1 MAFYAIVQRLHSVAG
16 VCTARTSAF
25 CNFFNAVRTPLWC
38 DRGFIYE
45 QVYICWLCMKINQI
59 MLYNRNW
66 CNSFRIELSQ
76 KESVKNIY
84 NYLQESDYYII
95 LEATRVYNS

>member
-1 MAFYAIVQRLHSVAG
+1 
-16 VCTARTSAF
+16 
-25 CNFFNAVRTPLWC
+25 
-38 DRGFIYE
+38 
-45 QVYICWLCMKINQI
+45 MKINQI